1 MDSKPSY
8 IWGRWFLSFFRPK
21 IVLFYEIIGE
31 GGHSMQP
38 LQFTYIFY
46 PVTNR
51 VNDYLFYY
59 NMKKCIRVVTNEK
72 LPLDPKAI
80 IEIENSSLHQF
91 EKFTICGSLK
101 TVQFSNFRTVQ
112 LKNKLDHNCQAIIQ
126 TSFFGIGSTIFQGKH
141 DELRLL

>member
-1 MDSKPSY
+1 
-8 IWGRWFLSFFRPK
+8 
-21 IVLFYEIIGE
+21 
-31 GGHSMQP
+31 
-38 LQFTYIFY
+38 
-46 PVTNR
+46 
-51 VNDYLFYY
+51 
-59 NMKKCIRVVTNEK
+59 MKKCIRVVTNEK

-112 LKNKLDHNCQAIIQ
+112 LKNKLDHNCQSIIQ

-141 DELRLL
+141 DQLRLL